1 MAAVGVAPSRAGPP
15 AAAAP
20 ATEEQDAYRP
30 PVDAPITDPFRP
42 PPQPWMAGNRGIEY
56 ATAPGTPVRA
66 AGRGVVTFAGPV
78 AGSLHVTVTHPD
90 GVRTSYSFL
99 ASIRVRAGAAVSG
112 GVVVGT
118 AGSRLHVGA
127 RRGEVY
133 IDPASLW
140 GDDGPPWVRLVPLH
154 GAVRGPGPG
163 ARGLRDPPD
172 LGRWPVPTLRW

>member
-1 MAAVGVAPSRAGPP
+1 MG
-15 AAAAP
+15 
-20 ATEEQDAYRP
+20 EEVDYDP
-30 PVDAPITDPFRP
+30 PVDAPVTDPFRP
-42 PPQPWMAGNRGIEY
+42 PPQPWLAGNRGLEY

-112 GVVVGT
+112 GIVVGT

-127 RRGEVY
+127 RRGGAY

-140 GDDGPPWVRLVPLH
+140 GDDGPPWVRLVPLG
-154 GAVRGPGPG
+154 GATAAGRAPAPGD
-163 ARGLRDPPD
+163 RDPPD
-172 LGRWPVPTLRW
+172 LGRWGAPVLRW